1 MNGSRGIF
9 HYSSL
14 IQLPGNKF
22 RAQPHA
28 PRFMDLGVIIIPI
41 KGRQDRLFW
50 QHQSSYRN
58 IAFRTSEPGTLLH
71 SLILVPSY
79 QGVIKESVR
88 DRVVDSTCCPHAFGC
103 RFAMNTKRKL
113 GSAARVLTVLVR
125 LKSAQTSPLLVL
137 IYQRVYSKPKRPK
150 HPSSGETISQSGME
164 AYLCLN
170 GGGSFSHAFED
181 FGENVRPLIPRLRF
195 LFVRFVSFC

>member
-1 MNGSRGIF
+1 MHLGSWTWGLSSSPSKAGRTAFSGSINLLTGI
-9 HYSSL
+9 SRSGQVSL
-14 IQLPGNKF
+14 E
-22 RAQPHA
+22 R
-28 PRFMDLGVIIIPI
+28 V
-41 KGRQDRLFW
+41 
-50 QHQSSYRN
+50 
-58 IAFRTSEPGTLLH
+58 LH

-125 LKSAQTSPLLVL
+125 LKSAQTSPLFVL

-150 HPSSGETISQSGME
+150 HPSSGETISQSVME

-181 FGENVRPLIPRLRF
+181 FGENVRPLSPRLRF
-195 LFVRFVSFC
+195 LFVRSVPFC